1 MLRFVIVLLAVSVLS
16 ACDAKKPELGTK
28 ENPIKFFFVPSVD
41 SKLIA
46 DKSSVIKRI
55 LEEKTPYKF
64 EIKIPTSYVA
74 VVESFGTKRAD
85 IASLNTFGYLLAHQ
99 KYNAQA
105 LLTVQRHGA
114 FEYKAQI
121 LAAANKDIDDLKD
134 LNGKKFAYVDPA
146 STAGYLMP
154 AKLFKDRNI
163 KPSDTVFAQRHD
175 NVVSMIYQ
183 GQVDGG
189 ATFYSPERDGE
200 IQDARHLVKTQYPD
214 VEDKVKILHLT
225 DPIPNEPVVFRA
237 GLPQEMKDSVI
248 QALLELIKT
257 EEGKDAFYSLYSV
270 TSFKKSTDKDYD
282 KVRKILQALGR
293 SIDDFVEKK

>member
-1 MLRFVIVLLAVSVLS
+1 MLRFIVVVVAVVCLQ
-16 ACDAKKPELGTK
+16 ACDSKKPELGTS

-46 DKSSVIKRI
+46 DKSSVIKKI

-99 KYNAQA
+99 KYKAEA
-105 LLTVQRHGA
+105 HLTVQRHGA
-114 FEYKAQI
+114 YEYKAQI
-121 LAAANKDIDDLKD
+121 LSSTNGGIDDLSD

-163 KPSDTVFAQRHD
+163 KLSDTVFAQRHD

-183 GQVDGG
+183 GQVDAG
-189 ATFYSPERDGE
+189 ATFYSPVREGV
-200 IQDARHLVKTQYPD
+200 IQDARSLVKTQYPD
-214 VEDKVKILHLT
+214 VEDKVKILYLT
-225 DPIPNEPVVFRA
+225 DSIPNEPVVFRA
-237 GLPQEMKDSVI
+237 GLSDEMKQTVVK
-248 QALLELIKT
+248 ALLELIKT
-257 EEGKDAFYSLYSV
+257 EEGKDAFHSLYSV
-270 TSFKKSTDKDYD
+270 TSFKPSKDKDYD

>member
-1 MLRFVIVLLAVSVLS
+1 M
-16 ACDAKKPELGTK
+16 
-28 ENPIKFFFVPSVD
+28 
-41 SKLIA
+41 
-46 DKSSVIKRI
+46 
-55 LEEKTPYKF
+55 
-64 EIKIPTSYVA
+64 
-74 VVESFGTKRAD
+74 
-85 IASLNTFGYLLAHQ
+85 
-99 KYNAQA
+99 
-105 LLTVQRHGA
+105 
-114 FEYKAQI
+114 
-121 LAAANKDIDDLKD
+121 
-134 LNGKKFAYVDPA
+134 NGKKFAYVDPA

-214 VEDKVKILHLT
+214 VEEKVKILHLT
-225 DPIPNEPVVFRA
+225 DAIPNEPVVFRA
-237 GLPQEMKDSVI
+237 GLSDEMKETVI
-248 QALLELIKT
+248 KALLELIKT

-270 TSFKKSTDKDYD
+270 TDFKKSSDKEYD